1 MNHPFFYLSI
11 AALAPF
17 YCILFLSLI
26 RDVIRSHSASASD
39 KAPNKPDRSTKKNNL
54 TFKTL
59 FQAHW
64 IDSESVPA
72 IPLTLFERPL
82 TGQLSVN

>member
-26 RDVIRSHSASASD
+26 RDVIRSHSACDPD
-39 KAPNKPDRSTKKNNL
+39 KAPKKPGRPTKKNNL
-54 TFKTL
+54 TIKTL

-64 IDSESVPA
+64 IDSENIPT

-82 TGQLSVN
+82 TRQLSVN

>member
-26 RDVIRSHSASASD
+26 SDVIRSHSAGDSV
-39 KAPNKPDRSTKKNNL
+39 KAPKKPGRHTKKNNL

-64 IDSESVPA
+64 IDSEN
-72 IPLTLFERPL
+72 IPTIPQTLFEKPL